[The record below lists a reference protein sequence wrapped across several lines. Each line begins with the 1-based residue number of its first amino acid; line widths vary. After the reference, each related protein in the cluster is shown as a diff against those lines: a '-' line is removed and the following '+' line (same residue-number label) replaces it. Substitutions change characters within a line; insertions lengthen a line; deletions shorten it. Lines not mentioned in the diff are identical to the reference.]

1 MSAGRNWLHEVLVA
15 IDQVV
20 NAILGGWSDESISAR
35 SYRLGA
41 RDDAAGRRGRDLG
54 SLLMARYA
62 LIRADVVVNVARAE
76 PDWPGLADFDQA
88 VELAEDQAVAPG
100 HTYDGSV
107 FAAPAPRVPAAVT
120 MRQARLALLGANL
133 LSSVDTAIDALP
145 EPTKS
150 AARIEWEYRD
160 RKSVV

>member
-1 MSAGRNWLHEVLVA
+1 
-15 IDQVV
+15 
-20 NAILGGWSDESISAR
+20 
-35 SYRLGA
+35 
-41 RDDAAGRRGRDLG
+41 
-54 SLLMARYA
+54 MARYA
-62 LIRADVVVNVARAE
+62 LIRAGVVVNVARAE
-76 PDWPGLADFDQA
+76 PDWPGLADYDQA

-100 HTYDGSV
+100 HTFDGSV

-150 AARIEWEYRD
+150 AARIEWEYWNELQRGNALVAALTPALGLTSEQVD
-160 RKSVV
+160 ALFIAASTL

>member
-1 MSAGRNWLHEVLVA
+1 
-15 IDQVV
+15 
-20 NAILGGWSDESISAR
+20 
-35 SYRLGA
+35 
-41 RDDAAGRRGRDLG
+41 
-54 SLLMARYA
+54 MARYA
-62 LIRADVVVNVARAE
+62 LIRAGVVVNVARAE
-76 PDWPGLADFDQA
+76 PDWPGLADYDQA

-100 HTYDGSV
+100 HTFDGSV

-150 AARIEWEYRD
+150 AARIEWEYSNELQRGNALVAALTPALGLTSEQVD
-160 RKSVV
+160 ALFIAASTL

>member
-1 MSAGRNWLHEVLVA
+1 
-15 IDQVV
+15 
-20 NAILGGWSDESISAR
+20 
-35 SYRLGA
+35 
-41 RDDAAGRRGRDLG
+41 
-54 SLLMARYA
+54 MARYA
-62 LIRADVVVNVARAE
+62 LIRAGVVVNVARAE
-76 PDWPGLADFDQA
+76 PDWPGLADYDQA

-150 AARIEWEYRD
+150 AARIEWEYSNELQRGNALVAALTPALGLTSEQVD
-160 RKSVV
+160 ALFIAASTL

>member
-1 MSAGRNWLHEVLVA
+1 MS
-15 IDQVV
+15 
-20 NAILGGWSDESISAR
+20 
-35 SYRLGA
+35 
-41 RDDAAGRRGRDLG
+41 
-54 SLLMARYA
+54 RYA
-62 LIRADVVVNVARAE
+62 LINAGVVVNVARAE
-76 PDWPGLADFDQA
+76 PDWPGLADYDQA

-100 HTYDGSV
+100 HTFDGSV

-150 AARIEWEYRD
+150 AARIEWEYSNELQRGNALVAALTPALGLTSEQVD
-160 RKSVV
+160 ALFIAASTL

>member
-1 MSAGRNWLHEVLVA
+1 
-15 IDQVV
+15 
-20 NAILGGWSDESISAR
+20 
-35 SYRLGA
+35 
-41 RDDAAGRRGRDLG
+41 
-54 SLLMARYA
+54 MARYA
-62 LIRADVVVNVARAE
+62 LIRAGVVVNVARAE
-76 PDWPGLADFDQA
+76 PDWPGLADYDQA

-107 FAAPAPRVPAAVT
+107 FAPPAPRVPAAVT

-150 AARIEWEYRD
+150 AARIEWEYSNELQRGNALVAALTPALGLTSEQVD
-160 RKSVV
+160 ALFIAASTL

>member
-1 MSAGRNWLHEVLVA
+1 
-15 IDQVV
+15 
-20 NAILGGWSDESISAR
+20 
-35 SYRLGA
+35 
-41 RDDAAGRRGRDLG
+41 
-54 SLLMARYA
+54 MARYA
-62 LIRADVVVNVARAE
+62 LIRAGVVVNVARAE
-76 PDWPGLADFDQA
+76 PDWPGLDDYDQA
-88 VELAEDQAVAPG
+88 VQLAEGEPVAPG

-150 AARIEWEYRD
+150 AARIEWEYSNELQRGNALVAALTPALGLTSEQVD
-160 RKSVV
+160 ALFIAASTL

>member
-1 MSAGRNWLHEVLVA
+1 
-15 IDQVV
+15 
-20 NAILGGWSDESISAR
+20 
-35 SYRLGA
+35 
-41 RDDAAGRRGRDLG
+41 
-54 SLLMARYA
+54 MARYA
-62 LIRADVVVNVARAE
+62 LIRAGVVVNVARAE
-76 PDWPGLADFDQA
+76 PDWPGLADYDQA

-150 AARIEWEYRD
+150 AARIEWEYSNELQRGNALVAVLTPALGLTSEQVD
-160 RKSVV
+160 ALFIAASAL

>member
-1 MSAGRNWLHEVLVA
+1 
-15 IDQVV
+15 
-20 NAILGGWSDESISAR
+20 
-35 SYRLGA
+35 
-41 RDDAAGRRGRDLG
+41 
-54 SLLMARYA
+54 MARYA
-62 LIRADVVVNVARAE
+62 LIRAGVVVNVARAE
-76 PDWPGLADFDQA
+76 PDWPGLADYDQA

-100 HTYDGSV
+100 HTFDGSV

-150 AARIEWEYRD
+150 AARIEWEYSNELQRGNALVAALTPALGLTSEQVD
-160 RKSVV
+160 ALFIAASAL

>member
-1 MSAGRNWLHEVLVA
+1 
-15 IDQVV
+15 
-20 NAILGGWSDESISAR
+20 
-35 SYRLGA
+35 
-41 RDDAAGRRGRDLG
+41 
-54 SLLMARYA
+54 MARYA

-100 HTYDGSV
+100 HTFVGSV

-150 AARIEWEYRD
+150 AARIEWEYSNELQRGNALVAALTPALGLTSEQVD
-160 RKSVV
+160 ALFIAASTL

>member
-1 MSAGRNWLHEVLVA
+1 
-15 IDQVV
+15 
-20 NAILGGWSDESISAR
+20 
-35 SYRLGA
+35 
-41 RDDAAGRRGRDLG
+41 
-54 SLLMARYA
+54 MARYA
-62 LIRADVVVNVARAE
+62 LIRGGLVVNVARAE
-76 PDWPGLADFDQA
+76 PDWPGLADYDQA

-100 HTYDGSV
+100 HTFDGSV

-150 AARIEWEYRD
+150 AARIEWEYSNELQRGNALVAALTPALGLTSEQVD
-160 RKSVV
+160 ALFIAASTL

>member
-1 MSAGRNWLHEVLVA
+1 
-15 IDQVV
+15 
-20 NAILGGWSDESISAR
+20 
-35 SYRLGA
+35 
-41 RDDAAGRRGRDLG
+41 
-54 SLLMARYA
+54 MARYA
-62 LIRADVVVNVARAE
+62 LIRAGVVVNVARAE
-76 PDWPGLADFDQA
+76 PDWPGLADYDQS

-100 HTYDGSV
+100 HTFDGSV

-150 AARIEWEYRD
+150 AARIEWEYSNELQRGNALVAALTPALGLTSEQVD
-160 RKSVV
+160 ALFIAASTL